1 MGGGNLLEK
10 NRFSIPDW
18 AIPVR
23 RLENLNGLHRKY
35 KNMIKPSEV
44 IQTSIWDSVAFV
56 PNLNYEFLT
65 KRSES
70 LEKLQQNFENLEVLE
85 LT

>member
-1 MGGGNLLEK
+1 MEGKFTGKK
-10 NRFSIPDW
+10 NRSSIPDW

-44 IQTSIWDSVAFV
+44 I
-56 PNLNYEFLT
+56 
-65 KRSES
+65 
-70 LEKLQQNFENLEVLE
+70 
-85 LT
+85 